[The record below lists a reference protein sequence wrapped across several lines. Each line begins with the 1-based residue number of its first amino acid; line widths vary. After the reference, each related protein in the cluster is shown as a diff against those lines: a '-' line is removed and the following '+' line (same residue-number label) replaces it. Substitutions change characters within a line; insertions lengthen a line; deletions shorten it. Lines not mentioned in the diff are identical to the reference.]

1 MSIFKANFQ
10 SDLFGG
16 SELNELKSAQLMSV
30 VFVGANVGNGD
41 GGVDGAGELVGGDVG
56 PNVGPELGGGVGT
69 RVGTADGIES
79 TAVVY
84 TLPLTYKSPS
94 T

>member
-1 MSIFKANFQ
+1 MK
-10 SDLFGG
+10 
-16 SELNELKSAQLMSV
+16 
-30 VFVGANVGNGD
+30 
-41 GGVDGAGELVGGDVG
+41 VGGDVG
-56 PNVGPELGGGVGT
+56 SRVGPRLGGGVGT
-69 RVGTADGIES
+69 SVGTADGIES

>member
-1 MSIFKANFQ
+1 MSH
-10 SDLFGG
+10 SR
-16 SELNELKSAQLMSV
+16 QLSLIV
-30 VFVGANVGNGD
+30 LFVGANVGKSD
-41 GGVDGAGELVGGDVG
+41 GGEVVDGAGVAVGGDVG
-56 PNVGPELGGGVGT
+56 STCRVGPELGGGVGT
-69 RVGTADGIES
+69 SVGTADGIES

>member
-1 MSIFKANFQ
+1 MARFALFAEGFCNFRGARRLQ
-10 SDLFGG
+10 RAHDLADRPV
-16 SELNELKSAQLMSV
+16 ELLDIVAVLAV
-30 VFVGANVGNGD
+30 RAD
-41 GGVDGAGELVGGDVG
+41 AGELVGGDVG
-56 PNVGPELGGGVGT
+56 SKVGPRLGGGVGT
-69 RVGTADGIES
+69 SVGTADGIES